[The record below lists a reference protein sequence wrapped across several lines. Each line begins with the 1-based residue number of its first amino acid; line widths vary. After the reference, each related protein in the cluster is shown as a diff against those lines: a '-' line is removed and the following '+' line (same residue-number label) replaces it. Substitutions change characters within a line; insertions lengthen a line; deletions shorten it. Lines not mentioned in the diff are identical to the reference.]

1 MAVLRRRGRRRDQD
15 GANGATDLDLDAVG
29 TAVLDTAEAA
39 LGARPDLTTGPEAVL
54 AGAGPDAYSFE
65 LATDDPGWSGLLVA
79 RTSDDDVLAN
89 ETAWIRALDAAGY
102 PVPEVVADR
111 SDDGVVVF
119 RPPAGVN
126 LAGCMVDD
134 FMAVPRFLAAFG
146 QLHARLHALPVDD
159 LVAAAAAGASNG
171 DDGAGSN
178 GDDDNDDDAPLDELL
193 DRATAEAVRAD
204 VDTEL
209 TWLDKFRPGEA
220 PAVLCHGELN
230 PVHVYV
236 DGGDTA
242 TAVPV
247 NWTRARLA
255 PRTFDVAATVTAFWT
270 SPLYVDGTV
279 QRTALKMIRDSL
291 MSAYLK
297 AYTEASPEPL
307 DDEALRYWQAFHLG
321 WLATDLARR
330 IHDQPVGAWD
340 PAAAVPKPA
349 DALQDV
355 RQRFWELAEP

>member
-1 MAVLRRRGRRRDQD
+1 MAVLRRRDRRRDQGG
-15 GANGATDLDLDAVG
+15 GANSATDLDLDAVG

-39 LGARPDLTTGPEAVL
+39 LGTRPDLTAGPEAVL

-65 LATDDPGWSGLLVA
+65 LATDDPGWTGTLVA
-79 RTSDDDVLAN
+79 RTSDVDVLAN
-89 ETAWIRALDAAGY
+89 ETAWIRALDSTGY

-111 SDDGVVVF
+111 HDDGVVVF

-146 QLHARLHALPVDD
+146 QLHARLHALSVDE
-159 LVAAAAAGASNG
+159 LVAAATAGNG
-171 DDGAGSN
+171 ADGN
-178 GDDDNDDDAPLDELL
+178 GPDDNDDDAPLDELL
-193 DRATAEAVRAD
+193 DRAASGAVRAE

-220 PAVLCHGELN
+220 ADVLCHGELN

-236 DGGDTA
+236 DGSDTA

-247 NWTRARLA
+247 NWTRTRLG
-255 PRTFDVAATVTAFWT
+255 PRAFDVAATVTAFWT
-270 SPLYVDGTV
+270 SPLYVDGAV

-291 MSAYLK
+291 ISAYLK
-297 AYTEASPEPL
+297 AYSEASPEPL

-330 IHDQPVGAWD
+330 IHDQPVGPWD
-340 PAAAVPKPA
+340 PATAVPKPA
-349 DALQDV
+349 EALQDL

>member
-1 MAVLRRRGRRRDQD
+1 MAVLRRRDRRRDQD

-39 LGARPDLTTGPEAVL
+39 LGTRPDLTAGPEAVL
-54 AGAGPDAYSFE
+54 AGAGPDAFSFE
-65 LATDDPGWSGLLVA
+65 LATADPGWSGLLVA
-79 RTSDDDVLAN
+79 RTSDVDVLAN
-89 ETAWIRALDAAGY
+89 ETGWIRALDSTGY

-111 SDDGVVVF
+111 HDDGVVIF

-146 QLHARLHALPVDD
+146 QLHARLHALSVDD
-159 LVAAAAAGASNG
+159 LVAAATAGDG
-171 DDGAGSN
+171 DSADGNSAEG
-178 GDDDNDDDAPLDELL
+178 DDDAPLDELL
-193 DRATAEAVRAD
+193 DRAEAEAVRAE

-220 PAVLCHGELN
+220 AAVLCHGELN

-236 DGGDTA
+236 EGSDTA

-255 PRTFDVAATVTAFWT
+255 PRTFDVAATLTAFWT

-291 MSAYLK
+291 MSAYVK

-330 IHDQPVGAWD
+330 IHDQPVGPWD
-340 PAAAVPKPA
+340 PATAVPKPA
-349 DALQDV
+349 DALQDL